1 MAKVENKKKDQA
13 PEKKDEFNK
22 VTVAIRRVTK
32 VVKGGRNMRF
42 SALVVT
48 GDGKGKVGAGM
59 GRGAEVSIA
68 MDKAGVDAKKHL
80 MQVPLKDTTIPHEVV
95 GKFEK
100 TKVIMMP
107 ARKGNGI
114 IAGGS
119 VRSVVELAGIKDI
132 TTKLYGSNNPVNCV
146 KATLDG
152 LSQLRSAEEI
162 AKLRGKSV
170 EEIL

>member
-1 MAKVENKKKDQA
+1 MAKVERTKKEA
-13 PEKKDEFNK
+13 PEKKDEFEK
-22 VTVAIRRVTK
+22 VTVDIRRVTK

-48 GDGKGKVGAGM
+48 GDGKGKVGVGM

-68 MDKAGVDAKKHL
+68 MDKAGIDAKKHVIE
-80 MQVPLKDTTIPHEVV
+80 VPLKETTIPHEVI
-95 GKFEK
+95 GRFEK

-107 ARKGNGI
+107 AKKGNGI

-119 VRSVVELAGIKDI
+119 VRSVVELVGIKDI
-132 TTKLYGSNNPVNCV
+132 TTKMYGSNNPVNCV

-152 LSQLRSAEEI
+152 LKQLRSAEQI
-162 AKLRGKSV
+162 AKIRGKSV
-170 EEIL
+170 DEIL

>member
-1 MAKVENKKKDQA
+1 MAKVERKRNDA
-13 PEKKDEFNK
+13 PEKKDEFEK
-22 VTVAIRRVTK
+22 VTVDIRRVTK

-48 GDGKGKVGAGM
+48 GNGKGKVGIGM
-59 GRGAEVSIA
+59 GRGAEVSVA
-68 MDKAGVDAKKHL
+68 MDKAGVDAKKHIID
-80 MQVPLKDTTIPHEVV
+80 VPLKGTTIPHEVV
-95 GKFEK
+95 GRFEK

-107 ARKGNGI
+107 AKVGNGI

-119 VRSVVELAGIKDI
+119 VRSVVELVGIKDI
-132 TTKLYGSNNPVNCV
+132 TTKMYGSNNAVNCV

-152 LSQLRSAEEI
+152 LMKLRSAEEI

-170 EEIL
+170 KEIL

>member
-48 GDGKGKVGAGM
+48 GDGKGRVGAGM